1 VTYGLPVAR
10 VLVTGG
16 TGYVAG
22 WCITQLLEEGH
33 DVVATVRSA
42 NREHDVRAAIESQTD
57 ATTSRLHCAVV
68 DLKTDTGWD
77 DALSDCQ
84 YVLHVAS
91 PLSDSGND
99 DEIVA
104 VARDGTLRVL
114 AAAGRAGVERVVV
127 TSSCAA
133 ATPHSSQLTGVV
145 DESLWTDTDEVGLSP
160 YRRSKTLAERAA
172 WDYAEDHT
180 LSLATVL
187 PAAVFGPARSPSSLS
202 SLQVIGALLDGSAIA
217 IPRLGFEVVDV
228 RDVAAAHL
236 LAMTTPDADGKR
248 LIVSGELL
256 WFGDIAD
263 VLRDRLGDDASRVPT
278 AALTDDE
285 FRSIAA
291 VSPSLKTLLPL
302 IGRELRHSAEQ
313 AHRVLGWQPRPAV
326 ETIVDSARCLLA
338 FGAAK

>member
-1 VTYGLPVAR
+1 VAR

-22 WCITQLLEEGH
+22 WCIAQLLDDGH
-33 DVVATVRSA
+33 DVVATVRSPG
-42 NREHDVRAAIESQTD
+42 REHHVRAAVESQIEAPT
-57 ATTSRLHCAVV
+57 ARLQFAVV
-68 DLKTDTGWD
+68 DLTSDTGWD
-77 DALSDCQ
+77 DAMSGCQ
-84 YVLHVAS
+84 FVLHVAS

-114 AAAGRAGVERVVV
+114 AAADRAGVERVVV

-145 DESLWTDTDEVGLSP
+145 DESLWTDADEVGLSS
-160 YRRSKTLAERAA
+160 YRRSKTLAEKAA
-172 WDYAEDHT
+172 WNDAADRQ

-187 PAAVFGPARSPSSLS
+187 PAAVFGPALSATSLS
-202 SLQVIGALLDGSAIA
+202 SLQVIGALLDGSALA

-236 LAMTTPDADGKR
+236 LAMTTPEADGKR
-248 LIVSGELL
+248 FIVTGELL

-263 VLRDRLGDDASRVPT
+263 VLRDRLGEDASRVPT
-278 AALTDDE
+278 ATLTDDE
-285 FRSIAA
+285 FRAIAA
-291 VSPSLKTLLPL
+291 ISPSLETLLPL
-302 IGRELRHSAEQ
+302 LGRELRHSPEQ
-313 AHRVLGWQPRPAV
+313 AQRILGWRPRPAV
-326 ETIVDSARCLLA
+326 DTIVESARCLLA
-338 FGAAK
+338 FGAAS